1 MVPLFWQFLFFILA
15 PIAGLGANN
24 EKKKKKEGKKKN
36 HGLPRACLRLSQ
48 GGLRVVPFP
57 THISVICH
65 LGNYLVPSPCQ
76 DKAPFLQVTH
86 GVGKARDL
94 AGCGLGCRPG

>member
-24 EKKKKKEGKKKN
+24 EKKKKKEGKKKSWT
-36 HGLPRACLRLSQ
+36 AQSLSK
-48 GGLRVVPFP
+48 VVPRRP
-57 THISVICH
+57 QGCAISHSHLCH
-65 LGNYLVPSPCQ
+65 LSPRKLLGTFPLSRQ
-76 DKAPFLQVTH
+76 GPFLQVTH

-94 AGCGLGCRPG
+94 VGCGLGCRPG